1 MDKSFESII
10 HDRRSIRS
18 FESTP
23 IPDEVLHRITEDI
36 NLCPTAGNIQ
46 SYHVYIVRNPKLIEQ
61 ITIASGQGW
70 IQQAPCVFVFCCD
83 FKDHYYGKR
92 GAELYSLQDA
102 TIAQT
107 YAILAC
113 NKEGLKSC
121 WVGSFVESEVSS
133 ILNIPSHL
141 RPIGLLP
148 CGYSEAAP
156 RHERSRRD
164 VEETFTYCCGV
175 S

>member
-1 MDKSFESII
+1 M
-10 HDRRSIRS
+10 
-18 FESTP
+18 
-23 IPDEVLHRITEDI
+23 
-36 NLCPTAGNIQ
+36 
-46 SYHVYIVRNPKLIEQ
+46 
-61 ITIASGQGW
+61 
-70 IQQAPCVFVFCCD
+70 FVFCCD

-113 NKEGLKSC
+113 NKEGLSEAFRC
-121 WVGSFVESEVSS
+121 VITSRILLVGSFVESEVSS

-164 VEETFTYCCGV
+164 VEETFTYCCSV